1 MHRKAEAGFTLIE
14 LLVVVTVIGIL
25 AAMAVPVVTPALHK
39 TKFARAVTELKDVAN
54 AWNEK
59 LVTLPTPVMD
69 WFRVGN
75 PLSPEATF
83 PQVVSAQELE
93 DFLEIPVPEFDP
105 WGNRYEYRV
114 EDFPSSCLLARSP
127 NADGQWSTEPYVA
140 GTEVS
145 PEDRVSDL
153 VVIET
158 RWINAPAP
166 TRVTTFVPP
175 IRVGPPSRPRF
186 LPVIQP

>member
-1 MHRKAEAGFTLIE
+1 MRRTSEAGFTLVE
-14 LLVVVTVIGIL
+14 MLVVLTIIGIL
-25 AAMAVPVVTPALHK
+25 AAMAIPVITPALHK
-39 TKFARAVTELKDVAN
+39 AKFARAATELKDVAS
-54 AWNEK
+54 AWNAK
-59 LVTLPTPVMD
+59 LASLPTPVMD
-69 WFRVGN
+69 WFRIGT

-83 PQVVSAQELE
+83 PQVVTAQELE

-127 NADGQWSTEPYVA
+127 NADGQWSTTPYVA

-158 RWINAPAP
+158 RWVSGPAP
-166 TRVTTFVPP
+166 TRVTTFVPATQL
-175 IRVGPPSRPRF
+175 GPPQRPRF
-186 LPVIQP
+186 LPPAQP